1 MPNVQISQLAP
12 AAALDGS
19 ELVPIV
25 QNGQTLRTTTQAI
38 SQSPSLTQTFITLNQ
53 EPTLA
58 NSRHLSGGTG
68 IGLVDGGALSTL
80 QITLNGTSGAIESA
94 GTGIIVKTGSGAV
107 SARSVDVSG
116 TGLSV
121 SNGSGV
127 SGNPT
132 LSLSGLI
139 SAIAQVGGTGLLAI
153 QGGTTAGNVLIA
165 GTNDQISV
173 TNGNGQ
179 GGNPTIS
186 MSSNPVVPGTAGMVI
201 PVGTSAQEPV
211 GTQGQFR
218 FNSDTQTFDG
228 YAAGNWRQFSLAGGV
243 TTFSAGSTGLTPAAA
258 TSGAITLGG
267 VLNGASGG
275 TGVANSGKTITLGGS
290 LTLSGAY
297 DLTLTQTASTSV
309 TLPTTGTL
317 ATLAGS
323 ETLTNKTISGASNTL
338 SNIGNSSLTNSSI
351 TIGST
356 AVSLGGTLATFAG
369 VSISGATNTLSNIGN
384 GSLTNSSVTYNGVT
398 VALGASGTITA
409 ANPSALT
416 IGTGLSGTSY
426 DGSAPVT
433 IAIDS
438 TVATLTGTQILTN
451 KTISGSSNTLSNIGN
466 SSLTNSSVTI
476 NGSSVSLGGSVT
488 VTASTT
494 NALTAGTGLQLNSGT
509 TFDGSAAKT
518 ISIDSSVVTLTGS
531 QTLTNKTLTTPVIAQ
546 ISNTGT
552 LTLPT
557 STDTLVGRA
566 TTDTLTNKTIDGGN
580 NTLQNIPNS
589 ALSNSSVTIGTT
601 SISLG
606 GSSLTLG
613 GLTSVAVTQDPS
625 TALQLATKQYVDGL
639 VSTGLYYHAPVQA
652 ATTQSLAAQTGGTVT
667 YNNGTGGVGATITLS
682 VALTTLDGYSLAN
695 TNRILV
701 KDETNQAYNGVYTWA
716 TGGTVLTRSTDT
728 DSYGT
733 GTGDLSENDY
743 FFVQNGNVN
752 KGTSYVCTT
761 AGTITFG
768 TTAITFAQFSTSQVY
783 SAGTGLTLTNTTFSI
798 TNTGVTA
805 AAYGSAS
812 SVGTFTVN
820 AQGQLTAAGSTS
832 IAIGA
837 SQVTS
842 GTLAVAQGGT
852 NIASYTV
859 GDLLYAS
866 ASTTLSKLAIGTTD
880 YVLTSSGTAP
890 QYVAQS
896 TLSVGS
902 ATNASNVAVAAN
914 STNATNYLTFVSGTT
929 GNKPVLVNSS
939 ITCNPSTGV
948 LTGGISGGTF

>member
-1 MPNVQISQLAP
+1 MANVTITQLP
-12 AAALDGS
+12 AAGPIQGN
-19 ELVPIV
+19 ELVAIV

-53 EPTLA
+53 EPTLV
-58 NSRHLSGGTG
+58 NSRRLSGGTG
-68 IGLVDGGALSTL
+68 IGLVDSGALSTL
-80 QITLNGTSGAIESA
+80 QITLNGTSGALEGA

-107 SARSVDVSG
+107 SARSIGVSG

-127 SGNPT
+127 SGDPT
-132 LSLSGLI
+132 LSLTGLI

-153 QGGTTAGNVLIA
+153 QNGTTAGNVLIA
-165 GTNDQISV
+165 GTSDQISV
-173 TNGNGQ
+173 ANGNGQ
-179 GGNPTIS
+179 GGNPTLSI
-186 MSSNPVVPGTAGMVI
+186 SSNPVIPGTAGMVI
-201 PVGTSAQEPV
+201 PLGTSAQQPV
-211 GTQGQFR
+211 GTQGQIR

-228 YAAGNWRQFSLAGGV
+228 YAAGNWRQFSVAGGV
-243 TTFSAGSTGLTPAAA
+243 TTFSAGSTGLTPAAP
-258 TSGAITLGG
+258 TSGAIVLGG
-267 VLNGASGG
+267 ILNGASGG
-275 TGVANSGKTITLGGS
+275 TGVANTGKTITLGGS
-290 LTLSGAY
+290 LTLSGAF
-297 DLTLTQTASTSV
+297 DLTLTQTASTNV

-317 ATLAGS
+317 ATLAGA
-323 ETLTNKTISGASNTL
+323 ETFTNKSISGSTNTL

-356 AVSLGGTLATFAG
+356 SVALGGTITIFAG
-369 VSISGATNTLSNIGN
+369 TSISGSTNTLSNISN
-384 GSLTNSSVTYNGVT
+384 ASLTNSS
-398 VALGASGTITA
+398 I
-409 ANPSALT
+409 
-416 IGTGLSGTSY
+416 
-426 DGSAPVT
+426 
-433 IAIDS
+433 
-438 TVATLTGTQILTN
+438 
-451 KTISGSSNTLSNIGN
+451 
-466 SSLTNSSVTI
+466 TI

-494 NALTAGTGLQLNSGT
+494 AALTAGTGLQLNSGT
-509 TFDGSAAKT
+509 TFDGSTAKT
-518 ISIDSSVVTLTGS
+518 ISIDSTVATLTG
-531 QTLTNKTLTTPVIAQ
+531 TQ
-546 ISNTGT
+546 I
-552 LTLPT
+552 
-557 STDTLVGRA
+557 
-566 TTDTLTNKTIDGGN
+566 LTNKTINGPD
-580 NTLQNIPNS
+580 NTLTNIANS
-589 ALSNSSVTIGTT
+589 SLSNSSVTYNGVAVSLGSSGTITANTTNAVTFDNSGGGAASGTTFDGSAAKTISYNTLGASPLAGSTSLITVGTVTTGTWNATPIANSYLANSSVTIGTT
-601 SISLG
+601 SVSLG
-606 GSSLTLG
+606 GTSLTLG
-613 GLTSVAVTQDPS
+613 GLTSVAVTQDPT

-639 VSTGLYYHAPVQA
+639 ASTGLYYHAPVQV
-652 ATTQSLAAQTGGTVT
+652 ATTQDLATQTGGTVT
-667 YNNGTGGVGATITLS
+667 YNNGTAGVGATITLS

-768 TTAITFAQFSTSQVY
+768 TTSITFAQFSTSQVY
-783 SAGTGLTLTNTTFSI
+783 TAGTGLTLTNTTFSI
-798 TNTGVTA
+798 TNTGVSA
-805 AAYGSAS
+805 AAYGTAS

-832 IAIGA
+832 IAIAA

-852 NIASYTV
+852 NLSSYTA

-866 ASTTLSKLAIGTTD
+866 AGTTISKLALGTTD
-880 YVLTSSGTAP
+880 YVLAAGATAP

-896 TLSVGS
+896 TLSVGVS
-902 ATNASNVAVAAN
+902 AKSTIAAN
-914 STNATNYLTFVSGTT
+914 STNAANYLTFVDATS
-929 GNKPVLVNSS
+929 GNKAVLVNSS

-948 LTGGISGGTF
+948 ITGGISGGTF